1 MLVLRCGVLLLHML
15 VRGFVCSPL
24 YKLQVPACGQALL
37 PSNVEPLPACDPL
50 CGAGLTCRMA
60 VATTV
65 DQGAKYKVL
74 GENATQLMLAAEQLP
89 LCEGSSFE
97 YQITCRS
104 IAQHAWRSVG
114 ELNCREDPMIRG
126 CPEPAHMGF
135 GHNEE

>member
-74 GENATQLMLAAEQLP
+74 GENATLKRKNTEHRDQQQPE
-89 LCEGSSFE
+89 F
-97 YQITCRS
+97 TN
-104 IAQHAWRSVG
+104 
-114 ELNCREDPMIRG
+114 LNNSMTDNC
-126 CPEPAHMGF
+126 H
-135 GHNEE
+135 